1 MAKVF
6 RRVWAYSFC
15 PKGGS
20 TPPYLLSNLS
30 LERYNSGYRSCLLG
44 VYMPK
49 DKILAMLH
57 TLGERFEDPK
67 IQRRFKEYNK
77 TLQFIFPDLDTK
89 MFMKIG
95 DAELLEVAEGEV
107 DAELQ
112 VTMDSPVFFAI
123 IDKTESPMAAY
134 SAGKL
139 KTKGEVPDLLK
150 LQKLLL

>member
-1 MAKVF
+1 MSK
-6 RRVWAYSFC
+6 
-15 PKGGS
+15 
-20 TPPYLLSNLS
+20 
-30 LERYNSGYRSCLLG
+30 E
-44 VYMPK
+44 
-49 DKILAMLH
+49 KILGMLQ

-77 TLQFIFPDLDTK
+77 TLQFIFPDIDAK
-89 MFMKIG
+89 MYMKIG
-95 DAELLEVAEGEV
+95 DAELLEVAEGEM

-112 VTMDSPVFFAI
+112 VTMDSIVFFAI
-123 IDKTESPMAAY
+123 IEKKESPMAAY